1 MYRHISAAR
10 YRSSA
15 TPDMAESAAPPIP
28 FAVPASPVEVDL
40 LAKYFRGLGD
50 PTRVRILQ
58 LLADDGELAVGELVT
73 RLGLSQSK
81 VSNHLA
87 CLRWCGFVAT
97 RRDHPSVY
105 YRVADARVVELLGL
119 GRGLLADNAEHVAA
133 CGQIDTTS

>member
-1 MYRHISAAR
+1 MLG
-10 YRSSA
+10 
-15 TPDMAESAAPPIP
+15 SAAPQFP
-28 FAVPASPVEVDL
+28 FVLPDSPVEADL

-58 LLADDGELAVGELVT
+58 LLADDGELAVCELVT

-105 YRVADARVVELLGL
+105 YRVADARVTALLGL

-133 CGQIDTTS
+133 CGQIDNTS